1 MIPSTP
7 EVIQAYRHLFR
18 QALHAVQYSSP
29 ARYVVRDQLSHAF
42 RNGTRGNFN
51 ADNIKNTIEFLE
63 NATKESGLEHHILKN
78 LLHIRWWDTK
88 SKKRRREYVAIS
100 TDTSSV
106 MNTDGSLD
114 KVFGMAGIS
123 PSIMLHYAISI

>member
-1 MIPSTP
+1 MTASTH
-7 EVIQAYRHLFR
+7 EIVQAYRQLLR

-29 ARYVVRDQLSHAF
+29 ARHVVRDQISHAF
-42 RNGTRGNFN
+42 RSGTSAKFN
-51 ADNIKNTIEFLE
+51 ADTIQNTIEFLE

-100 TDTSSV
+100 TD
-106 MNTDGSLD
+106 SL
-114 KVFGMAGIS
+114 
-123 PSIMLHYAISI
+123 